1 MVKLIN
7 TSHINCYRVLHE
19 KEELGTRTS
28 LFDFMRGVFILEK
41 KTYFH
46 RPLFRNKFVTM
57 IYWFE
62 CN

>member
-41 KTYFH
+41 KSIFID
-46 RPLFRNKFVTM
+46 LSLEINLLQ
-57 IYWFE
+57 
-62 CN
+62 